1 MPDACMS
8 FWRSFTDCAA
18 WKATK
23 GAKGCAQEETP
34 PYSSIR
40 WGLAATKGALS
51 WLHLD
56 SNGFNTYVDTKS
68 GFKWWIIGR
77 RKGEEHCFESFSE
90 VEAFFDGNHHVER
103 PDAEKWDFEAVL
115 LLPGTRL

>member
-1 MPDACMS
+1 MPDVGMR
-8 FWRSFTDCAA
+8 FWRSFTDSAA

-23 GAKGCAQEETP
+23 GAKACPQDESP
-34 PYSSIR
+34 PYSAIR

-68 GFKWWIIGR
+68 GFKWWIVGR
-77 RKGEEHCFESFSE
+77 RKGEEHYFKSFSE
-90 VEAFFDGNHHVER
+90 AEAFFDGHYQIDS
-103 PDAEKWDFEAVL
+103 PYTEKWDFEAVL
-115 LLPGTRL
+115 LPPGSRL